1 MHKRPFSLTADLDF
15 LYASDHHQR
24 VFEETLAAI
33 QRRDGLICVVGD
45 SGTGKTILCRRLLQE
60 LNGDFNV
67 VLVNTPP
74 RTPQDITETLDT
86 AFRDMEGDSKIP
98 LAVFDE
104 AQHLDFRCLDHVKFL
119 TNLDRNAEK
128 LLQIVLVGQP
138 ELAAKLGH
146 KRFQQLEQ
154 RIGAKLKV
162 GPLKK
167 KEVLPYLTHRLTVAG
182 LADEIR
188 FTGFAARYLHRKTS
202 GVPRLINRVA
212 NLAVEQA
219 GQRGGKI
226 GVAQVRQSFL
236 KVAATRENWITPKKP
251 AFRLGRLSAL
261 VLLLV
266 LSLLALLYYNPEWRA
281 LVVAEPADKS
291 RSQPASS
298 QFVIKTGTFLVRD
311 QAEELRGQLGK
322 QGFPSAVVE
331 KQFGDGWTLYQV
343 RLAGQ
348 YSKDESDTII
358 DLLRTIGVK
367 SVDAVE
373 MKP

>member
-226 GVAQVRQSFL
+226 GVGQVRQSFL

>member
-188 FTGFAARYLHRKTS
+188 FTGFAARYLHRKAA

-291 RSQPASS
+291 RSQPAASR
-298 QFVIKTGTFLVRD
+298 FVIKTGTFLVRD

>member
-33 QRRDGLICVVGD
+33 RRRDGLICVVGD

-226 GVAQVRQSFL
+226 GVGQVRQSFL

-291 RSQPASS
+291 RSQPAASR
-298 QFVIKTGTFLVRD
+298 FVIKTGTFLVRD

>member
-291 RSQPASS
+291 RSQPAASR
-298 QFVIKTGTFLVRD
+298 FVIKTGTFLVRD

>member
-33 QRRDGLICVVGD
+33 RRRDGLICVVGD

-182 LADEIR
+182 LAGEIR

-226 GVAQVRQSFL
+226 GVGQVRQSFL

-291 RSQPASS
+291 RSQPAASR
-298 QFVIKTGTFLVRD
+298 FVIKTGTFLVRD

>member
-226 GVAQVRQSFL
+226 GVGQVRQSFL

-291 RSQPASS
+291 RSQPAASR
-298 QFVIKTGTFLVRD
+298 FVIKTGTFLVRD

-348 YSKDESDTII
+348 YSRDESDTII